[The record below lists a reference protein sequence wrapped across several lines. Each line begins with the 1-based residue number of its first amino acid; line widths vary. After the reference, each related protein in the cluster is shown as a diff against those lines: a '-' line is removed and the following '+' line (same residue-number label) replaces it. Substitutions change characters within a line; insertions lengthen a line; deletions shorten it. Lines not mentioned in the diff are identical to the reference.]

1 MFNDPLHRTSRD
13 MQSAAQEGGFWHMV
27 QDTTAAL
34 NRDRGAFRS
43 AANFQ
48 KAIELADDFVSSAS
62 PDDELWGALLEGMCQ
77 DDCDDTVGDYG
88 THAYGDRKFR
98 ALPFASCFETLN
110 EGVKWCRWGSHH
122 WGMMAF
128 LPKRHRKLLVLCVQV
143 IQYGRKLSDATMLLL
158 GLAAPG
164 GRCSGIATTC
174 NLSLVVVV
182 VFAVGVLVLVVQH
195 VLFVLFAS
203 DVVHGVVFCGSLV

>member
-1 MFNDPLHRTSRD
+1 MFNDPLHRIARY

-34 NRDRGAFRS
+34 NWDRGAFRS

-88 THAYGDRKFR
+88 THAYGDRKCR
-98 ALPFASCFETLN
+98 ALPFASCFEKFN
-110 EGVKWCRWGSHH
+110 ERVKWCRWGSHH
-122 WGMMAF
+122 WGMKAF
-128 LPKRHRKLLVLCVQV
+128 LAKRHRKMLVLCVQV
-143 IQYGRKLSDATMLLL
+143 IQYGQKLSDATMLLL

-164 GRCSGIATTC
+164 EGAQA
-174 NLSLVVVV
+174 LQQLVI
-182 VFAVGVLVLVVQH
+182 
-195 VLFVLFAS
+195 
-203 DVVHGVVFCGSLV
+203 